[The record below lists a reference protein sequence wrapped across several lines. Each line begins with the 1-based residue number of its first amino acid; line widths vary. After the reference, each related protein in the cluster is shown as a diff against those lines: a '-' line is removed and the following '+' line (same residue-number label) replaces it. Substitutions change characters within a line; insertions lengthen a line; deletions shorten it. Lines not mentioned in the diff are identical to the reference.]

1 MVRVMGGN
9 CEDFPSPIMCVG
21 GRGGGG
27 RGGGGGGGGQFL
39 KGGFIDF

>member
-27 RGGGGGGGGQFL
+27 GGGGASFRKVL
-39 KGGFIDF
+39 EEVWR